1 MPVMKP
7 IVVAVLI
14 EKPLKI
20 VWEKWINP
28 DDIKQWNIPFENWH
42 CPKVMNDVTDGGSFF
57 FRMESKDGKEGFDYK
72 GNYTKVIPFEY
83 IENTQDD
90 GRKSVVEFQQID
102 DNTIIRETFEPEA
115 QTPPDIQEAFCQSVL
130 NRFKQYAEQEV

>member
-1 MPVMKP
+1 MPGIKP
-7 IVVAVLI
+7 IAVAVLI
-14 EKPLKI
+14 QKPLEI
-20 VWEKWINP
+20 VWKKWTNA

-42 CPKVMNDVTDGGSFF
+42 CPEALNDVKEGGSFF

-72 GNYTKVIPFEY
+72 GKYNKVIPLEY
-83 IENTQDD
+83 IENTQED

-102 DNTIIRETFEPEA
+102 NNTIIRETFEPEE
-115 QTPPDIQEAFCQSVL
+115 QTPRDVQETFCQSVL